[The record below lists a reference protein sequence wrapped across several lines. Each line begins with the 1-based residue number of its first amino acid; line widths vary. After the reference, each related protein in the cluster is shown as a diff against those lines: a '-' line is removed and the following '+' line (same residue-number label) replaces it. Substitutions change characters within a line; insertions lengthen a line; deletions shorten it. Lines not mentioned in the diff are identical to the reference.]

1 MGNRKPWEGT
11 RIVKE
16 ESRLGDLEL
25 KMLANLIGKDVL
37 QKVSDFSLGS
47 SSPGAGELW
56 QPIYGL
62 GPQG

>member
-37 QKVSDFSLGS
+37 QVGKFKPSGGRTMATNIWVGT
-47 SSPGAGELW
+47 PGL
-56 QPIYGL
+56 I
-62 GPQG
+62 

>member
-1 MGNRKPWEGT
+1 M
-11 RIVKE
+11 KE
-16 ESRLGDLEL
+16 ESRLGDMEL

-37 QKVSDFSLGS
+37 QEVSDFSLGS
-47 SSPGAGELW
+47 SSPQAGELW

>member
-1 MGNRKPWEGT
+1 MGNRKPWERT
-11 RIVKE
+11 KIVKE
-16 ESRLGDLEL
+16 ESRLGDVEL
-25 KMLANLIGKDVL
+25 KMLADLIGKDVL

-47 SSPGAGELW
+47 SSPQAGKLW